1 MSAARVAYRN
11 SIENGMNA
19 RPRAVLIVA
28 ARASGGIGGL
38 GRPRQYGRAAIWL
51 DDHTL
56 LVAV

>member
-1 MSAARVAYRN
+1 MSAARAYRN

-38 GRPRQYGRAAIWL
+38 DRPRQYRRAAIWL
-51 DDHTL
+51 GDHTL
-56 LVAV
+56 LVEV